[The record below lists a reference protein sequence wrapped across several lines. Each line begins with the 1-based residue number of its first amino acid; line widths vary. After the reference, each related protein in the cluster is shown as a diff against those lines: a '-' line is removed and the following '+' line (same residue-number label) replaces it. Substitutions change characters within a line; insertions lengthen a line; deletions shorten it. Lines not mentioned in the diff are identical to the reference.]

1 MNVKPKKGTDF
12 EFNNGTIDIILW
24 TCLHLYYNLQR
35 PHVGGQSLFNTNL

>member
-1 MNVKPKKGTDF
+1 MLNLKRVQILNSTT
-12 EFNNGTIDIILW
+12 ELDIILW